1 MKLRVKISI
10 LAGLVALAALAW
22 SVSRPG
28 DNIRVELAPG
38 EPYGLD
44 GNSNV
49 VASNS
54 GRVDV
59 PGPVST
65 GGVYLPPVPS
75 VEGQGYVPDFVATE
89 EAIVLALSAT
99 PTPSPTPLPPTPTSM
114 PPGWEQLEELAVGQ
128 PYEYWETAEPRRQ
141 ALRTYLHGLPGT
153 VIAQEQ
159 GPQASCYDG
168 PRGYRVE
175 EVLFPGP
182 VELDL
187 GYRFTTDRYWRF
199 IITGGPFPTPA
210 PFSEMT
216 LELDNSVTIGP
227 LRTNAGRSELRTLVL
242 HPPVALEGSTIA
254 VNYTYSSRIELPVKL
269 HFFMGRPERDI
280 IVPTRYPEPDSSA
293 YRTMLAELGYIDP
306 TPNSTAQAAWERER
320 YERDLLSS
328 TKGAVIARN
337 QYPAPKCVPGRGL
350 YAYSIEEITLPEK
363 VTLTTLATPVTISKF
378 WRLDLDYDFYQ
389 PIGGAMPRSHMFCIG
404 NSSFSEAGSHGP
416 LNGILFDISGL
427 QEGDPISVV
436 SGYQKGSL
444 SCSSG
449 QGRVLPE
456 KLHFLSNPA
465 TVEPPPA
472 NPTEEACVKRAD
484 MYEFLYAS
492 QGRVIGQGSN
502 TLGTCLLDLESY
514 RVEEIV
520 LPGMVTFALDEGP
533 VTVDR
538 YWRLTVTSGTPQ
550 FMGGQVWIDDKSFPI
565 KPESA
570 ISVPSGVTVLVFDR
584 SLLREGARIRVSQSY
599 QEQGETM
606 PERLHLEGP

>member
-1 MKLRVKISI
+1 MS
-10 LAGLVALAALAW
+10 LATLAW
-22 SVSRPG
+22 AVSRPG

-38 EPYGLD
+38 RPYGLD

-54 GRVDV
+54 GQVGM
-59 PGPVST
+59 PGPVPT

-75 VEGQGYVPDFVATE
+75 VEGQGYVPDFVATQ

-99 PTPSPTPLPPTPTSM
+99 PTPSPTPVPPTATPMS
-114 PPGWEQLEELAVGQ
+114 PGWEQLEALAVGP

-141 ALRTYLHGLPGT
+141 ALRTYLDGLPGT
-153 VIAQEQ
+153 VIAQDQ

-175 EVLFPGP
+175 EVLFPGE

-199 IITGGPFPTPA
+199 IVTGGPFPTPA

-227 LRTNAGRSELRTLVL
+227 LHTTADRSELRTLFL
-242 HPPVALEGSTIA
+242 HPPVALEGSTVA
-254 VNYTYSSRIELPVKL
+254 VKYTHSNRIELPVKL

-306 TPNSTAQAAWERER
+306 TPNSTTEAARARER
-320 YERDLLSS
+320 YERDLLYE
-328 TKGAVIARN
+328 TKGTVIARN
-337 QYPAPKCVPGRGL
+337 QYPAPKCVPGLHG
-350 YAYSIEEITLPEK
+350 YSIEEIALPGK
-363 VTLTTLATPVTISKF
+363 VTLTTIATPVTISRF
-378 WRLDLDYDFYQ
+378 WRLNLDYDFHQY
-389 PIGGAMPRSHMFCIG
+389 IGGAMPMRHLVCIG
-404 NSSFSEAGSHGP
+404 NSSFSEAGSNGP

-436 SGYQKGSL
+436 FGYDSL
-444 SCSSG
+444 ACSSG
-449 QGRVLPE
+449 QGRLLPE

-484 MYEFLYAS
+484 MYEFLYAAH
-492 QGRVIGQGSN
+492 GRVIGQGSN

-520 LPGMVTFALDEGP
+520 LPGMTTFALDEGP

-538 YWRLTVTSGTPQ
+538 YWRLTVTSGRPQ
-550 FMGGQVWIDDKSFPI
+550 YMGGQVWIDDKSFPV
-565 KPESA
+565 KSESA

-599 QEQGETM
+599 QEQGETL

>member
-1 MKLRVKISI
+1 MT
-10 LAGLVALAALAW
+10 LAALAW
-22 SVSRPG
+22 AVSRPG

-38 EPYGLD
+38 RPYSLD
-44 GNSNV
+44 GNGNV

-54 GRVDV
+54 GQVGM
-59 PGPVST
+59 PGPVPT

-75 VEGQGYVPDFVATE
+75 VEGQGYVPDFVATQ

-99 PTPSPTPLPPTPTSM
+99 PTPSATPVPPTATPM
-114 PPGWEQLEELAVGQ
+114 APGWEQLEELAVGP
-128 PYEYWETAEPRRQ
+128 PYEYWESAERRRQ
-141 ALRTYLHGLPGT
+141 ALRTYLDGLPGT
-153 VIAQEQ
+153 VIAQDQ

-175 EVLFPGP
+175 EVLFPGE

-199 IITGGPFPTPA
+199 IVTGGPFPIP
-210 PFSEMT
+210 PQFSEMT
-216 LELDNSVTIGP
+216 LEIDNSRTIGP
-227 LRTNAGRSELRTLVL
+227 LQTNADRSELRTLVL
-242 HPPVALEGSTIA
+242 HLPIALEGSTIA
-254 VNYTYSSRIELPVKL
+254 VKYTHSNRIELPVKL

-306 TPNSTAQAAWERER
+306 TPNSTAQAARERVR
-320 YERDLLSS
+320 YERDLLYS

-337 QYPAPKCVPGRGL
+337 QYPAPRCVPGL
-350 YAYSIEEITLPEK
+350 HAYSIEEIALPEK
-363 VTLTTLATPVTISKF
+363 VTLTALASSVTIDRF
-378 WRLDLDYDFYQ
+378 WRVT
-389 PIGGAMPRSHMFCIG
+389 IGDKQNFHNPRVTSERPLRRMVCIG
-404 NSSFSEAGSHGP
+404 NTPFQQAGTDGS
-416 LNGILFDISGL
+416 LIGILFDISGL

-436 SGYQKGSL
+436 YGYDYSSL
-444 SCSSG
+444 SCSALHV
-449 QGRVLPE
+449 QVLPE

-492 QGRVIGQGSN
+492 RGRVIGQGRN
-502 TLGTCLLDLESY
+502 TLGTCLLDLESF

-520 LPGMVTFALDEGP
+520 LPGMTTFALDEGP

-550 FMGGQVWIDDKSFPI
+550 YMGGQVWIDDKSLPV
-565 KPESA
+565 KSESA
-570 ISVPSGVTVLVFDR
+570 ISAPSGVTVLVFDR

-599 QEQGETM
+599 QEQGETL
-606 PERLHLEGP
+606 PERLHLESP